1 VPVYFLKAKQGYTV
15 REMEKDIYVRPYSSM
30 LISSGTKFRNK
41 KKFQYGMPAY
51 TGPFRALD
59 TG

>member
-1 VPVYFLKAKQGYTV
+1 VYFLKAKQGYTV
-15 REMEKDIYVRPYSSM
+15 RKMKKKIYIYIRPYRPM